1 MSDIARKESNERLS
15 RVVVHGDT
23 VYVAGVTSSAPG
35 GIAEQTRDVLAKI
48 ERYLEKAQTDKT
60 RLLSAQIWL
69 KDIERDFEGMNAVW
83 AEWLPPRLMP
93 TRATCEAKLA
103 SPELLVEI
111 IVTAAA
117 RPVLIGVG
125 AES

>member
-1 MSDIARKESNERLS
+1 MFKSLVSTNFTTR
-15 RVVVHGDT
+15 
-23 VYVAGVTSSAPG
+23 APRPWG
-35 GIAEQTRDVLAKI
+35 
-48 ERYLEKAQTDKT
+48 
-60 RLLSAQIWL
+60 